1 MASSSIQLRAW
12 KGPALLSGGFR
23 PMFLMAGLWA
33 SLAMIVWIFMLA
45 GVFNLP
51 TRFDPIAWHA
61 HEFLW
66 GYLSAVVAG
75 FLLTAVPNWTGR
87 LPIVGWPLAGLAA
100 LWLLGRLVVTVSAT
114 MPPLLVALCDMA
126 FQGALLLALM
136 REIVAGKNWRNLK
149 VVALVALM
157 LFLNG
162 LFHWQAAQGQNVAD
176 GIATRGGLAAAIVM
190 IALIGGRVIPSFTRN
205 WLARS
210 GPGRL
215 PTAPA
220 RGDDVVSGITLV
232 ALASWV
238 IWPDAVASGAL
249 ALVAGAANLWRL
261 SRWTWYRTLSEPLLW
276 VLHLGFLFVPVGFL
290 LVGGAVLAPGVFPVF
305 GSLHAWLAGAIGI
318 MTLAM
323 MTRVSLGHSGRA
335 LQSDWAMTTIYYLAA
350 TAAIARILA
359 GFLPG
364 LSWMIDLAGT
374 AWILA
379 FALYVIRF
387 APVLSS
393 PRVVTPRPGRP

>member
-12 KGPALLSGGFR
+12 KGPAVLSGGFR
-23 PMFLMAGLWA
+23 PMFLMAGIWA
-33 SLAMIVWIFMLA
+33 GVAMFVWIFMLA
-45 GVFNLP
+45 GLFELP
-51 TRFDPIAWHA
+51 TRFDMIAWHA

-66 GYLSAVVAG
+66 GYLSAVIAG

-87 LPIVGWPLAGLAA
+87 LPIVGWPLAGLAS
-100 LWLLGRLVVTVSAT
+100 LWVLGRLVVAVSAT
-114 MPPLLVALCDMA
+114 MPPLLVAICDMA
-126 FQGALLLALM
+126 FQGALLVALM

-157 LFLNG
+157 FCLNG

-176 GIATRGGLAAAIVM
+176 GIAVRGELAAAIIM

-205 WLARS
+205 WLARQA
-210 GPGRL
+210 PGRL

-220 RGDDVVSGITLV
+220 RGDDIVSGITLV
-232 ALASWV
+232 SLASWV
-238 IWPDAVASGAL
+238 IWPDAMASGAL
-249 ALVAGAANLWRL
+249 ALLAGVANLWRL
-261 SRWTWYRTLSEPLLW
+261 SRWTWQRTLGEPLLW

-290 LVGGAVLAPGVFPVF
+290 LVGGAVLAPDVFPVF

-318 MTLAM
+318 TTLAM
-323 MTRVSLGHSGRA
+323 MTRVSLGHSGRP
-335 LQSDWAMTTIYYLAA
+335 LQSDWALTAIYYLAA

-359 GFLPG
+359 GFLPA

-387 APVLSS
+387 TPVLTS
-393 PRVVTPRPGRP
+393 PRVVAQRPGRH